1 LFDYGILVCKPL
13 ARPEYGVQEAVIGVV
28 FLATIGGLYFRPF
41 GARDWQVAL
50 AGAVAAW
57 ILGPLS
63 FREGLLELRHSW
75 NIVAFFAGLMLLGAG
90 AEAAGLYARLA
101 RWLRHSA
108 PGRPRLLRT
117 LLAGTGITGILSND
131 ATPLVLTPAVFA
143 ASDGMTAASAS
154 AFATTFA
161 ADGASLLLPISNPVN
176 LLFYERFD
184 LGLPWYL
191 GHVLP
196 AAAAGIAALGLV
208 LWLQTRPRS
217 NGALSPAPPAL
228 LRTRKETY
236 ALVTVAALAVAY
248 VWAAVVR
255 FKLGAVTLVGG
266 LVLLGGEALLERET
280 LGQVRRHIA
289 PGVLVFVASL
299 LLLIEAVSR
308 AGVLD
313 GVANVLEGLSRQPP
327 LLAILGTALLAAVLS
342 NLMNNWP
349 AALLVV
355 ATIGVSRGNQDALI
369 VGSLIGCTIGANF
382 TMVGS
387 LSTVFWQNLLRQRGV
402 VCGPA
407 EYARQAALPTL
418 AAVAAACFVAA
429 ALL

>member
-1 LFDYGILVCKPL
+1 VDG
-13 ARPEYGVQEAVIGVV
+13 EA
-28 FLATIGGLYFRPF
+28 
-41 GARDWQVAL
+41 
-50 AGAVAAW
+50 AVA
-57 ILGPLS
+57 P
-63 FREGLLELRHSW
+63 
-75 NIVAFFAGLMLLGAG
+75 
-90 AEAAGLYARLA
+90 
-101 RWLRHSA
+101 
-108 PGRPRLLRT
+108 
-117 LLAGTGITGILSND
+117 
-131 ATPLVLTPAVFA
+131 
-143 ASDGMTAASAS
+143 
-154 AFATTFA
+154 
-161 ADGASLLLPISNPVN
+161 PV
-176 LLFYERFD
+176 
-184 LGLPWYL
+184 P
-191 GHVLP
+191 
-196 AAAAGIAALGLV
+196 
-208 LWLQTRPRS
+208 T
-217 NGALSPAPPAL
+217 
-228 LRTRKETY
+228 RTRKETF
-236 ALVTVAALAVAY
+236 ALVIVAALAVAY
-248 VWAAVVR
+248 VWAAVVG

-266 LVLLGGEALLERET
+266 LVLLGGEALLERER
-280 LGQVRRHIA
+280 LDQVRRHVA

-313 GVANVLEGLSRQPP
+313 GVANVLEDLSRQPP

-369 VGSLIGCTIGANF
+369 VGSLSGCTIGANF